1 MLVVK
6 IHDEQMNISLN
17 PTHEQFVLSKIESG
31 KYANADEV
39 IAAALQLLEEQEQYT
54 LWLNDTRQKVAVGL
68 EEIERGDVLDTELV
82 INQLK
87 EKLLQKREAQK

>member
-1 MLVVK
+1 MY
-6 IHDEQMNISLN
+6 DEQMNISVD
-17 PTHEQFVLSKIESG
+17 PTHEQFVISKIESG

-39 IAAALQLLEEQEQYT
+39 IAAALQLLEEQEQYI

-68 EEIERGDVLDTELV
+68 EEIERGDVLDTEVV

-87 EKLLQKREAQK
+87 EKLLQKREAET

>member
-1 MLVVK
+1 MY
-6 IHDEQMNISLN
+6 DEQMNISLN
-17 PTHEQFVLSKIESG
+17 PTHEQFVISKVESG

-68 EEIERGDVLDTELV
+68 EEIERGDVLDTEVV

-87 EKLLQKREAQK
+87 EKL

>member
-1 MLVVK
+1 MY
-6 IHDEQMNISLN
+6 DEQMNISLD
-17 PTHEQFVLSKIESG
+17 PTHEQFVISKIESG

-39 IAAALQLLEEQEQYT
+39 IAAALQLLEEQEQYI

-68 EEIERGDVLDTELV
+68 EEIERGDVLDTEVV

-87 EKLLQKREAQK
+87 EKLLQKREAQT

>member
-1 MLVVK
+1 
-6 IHDEQMNISLN
+6 MNISLD
-17 PTHEQFVLSKIESG
+17 PTHEQFVISKIESG

-39 IAAALQLLEEQEQYT
+39 IAAALQLLEQQEQYI

-68 EEIERGDVLDTELV
+68 EEIERGDVLDTEVV

-87 EKLLQKREAQK
+87 EKLLQKREAQT

>member
-1 MLVVK
+1 MY
-6 IHDEQMNISLN
+6 DEQMNISLD
-17 PTHEQFVLSKIESG
+17 PTHEQFVISKIESG

-39 IAAALQLLEEQEQYT
+39 IAAALQLLEEQEQYI

-68 EEIERGDVLDTELV
+68 EEIERGDVLDTEVV

-87 EKLLQKREAQK
+87 EKLLQKRDAQT

>member
-1 MLVVK
+1 MY
-6 IHDEQMNISLN
+6 DEQMNISLD
-17 PTHEQFVLSKIESG
+17 PTHEQFVISKIESG

-39 IAAALQLLEEQEQYT
+39 IAAALQLLEQQEQYI

-68 EEIERGDVLDTELV
+68 EEIERGDVLDTEVV

-87 EKLLQKREAQK
+87 EKLLQKREAQT

>member
-1 MLVVK
+1 MY
-6 IHDEQMNISLN
+6 DEQMNISLN

-39 IAAALQLLEEQEQYT
+39 IAAALQLLEAQEQYT

-68 EEIERGDVLDTELV
+68 EEIERGDVLDTEVV

>member
-1 MLVVK
+1 
-6 IHDEQMNISLN
+6 MNISLD
-17 PTHEQFVLSKIESG
+17 PTHEQFVISKIESG

-39 IAAALQLLEEQEQYT
+39 IAAALQLLEEQEQYI

-68 EEIERGDVLDTELV
+68 EEIERGDVLDTEVV

-87 EKLLQKREAQK
+87 EKLLQKREAQT

>member
-1 MLVVK
+1 
-6 IHDEQMNISLN
+6 MNISVD
-17 PTHEQFVLSKIESG
+17 PTHEQFVISKIESG

-39 IAAALQLLEEQEQYT
+39 IAAALQLLEEQEQYI

-68 EEIERGDVLDTELV
+68 EEIERGDVLDTEVV

-87 EKLLQKREAQK
+87 EKLLQKREAET

>member
-1 MLVVK
+1 MG
-6 IHDEQMNISLN
+6 DEPMNVSLN
-17 PTHEQFVLSKIESG
+17 HTHEQFVLSEIESG

-39 IAAALQLLEEQEQYT
+39 IAAALQLLAEQEQYT
-54 LWLNDTRQKVAVGL
+54 LWLNETRQKIAVGL
-68 EEIERGDVLDTELV
+68 EEIERGDVIDTEVV